1 MAALTHVNEPAFD
14 LALVDLS
21 MPGLSGWDVAKGLR
35 AAQPN
40 VPIALITGWGDQID
54 FGDARARGIDYLMA
68 KPFNIDDITRLV
80 AGVLTHESPD
90 AARRAEGA

>member
-1 MAALTHVNEPAFD
+1 
-14 LALVDLS
+14 

-35 AAQPN
+35 AVQPN

-68 KPFNIDDITRLV
+68 KPFDIDDITRLV
-80 AGVLTHESPD
+80 AGVLTDESTD
-90 AARRAEGA
+90 AGPPAGGA